1 MRSGAIKM
9 RILTNFNWE
18 GAFSSTDI
26 NQKVENFSKTILNIL
41 NNFIPH
47 ETILCDDKDP
57 PWMTNEIKDLIR

>member
-47 ETILCDDKDP
+47 ETIVFDDKDP

>member
-47 ETILCDDKDP
+47 ETIVCDDKDP